1 MLSKVDGNIHF
12 YFLSL
17 LAKLFTGLFTTPSIL
32 NTDLKGNKILWAYT
46 YYFSDCVSIMSHEDT
61 NKCVISRTFIWIRV
75 QFFSITKFSN
85 FSTSS
90 YSEKMSLSWRPENYP
105 FLPKLIHPFLFPSSF
120 HPPIRD
126 GVIPRYQPT
135 YRLQLCIFSF
145 IMACL
150 PSPFP
155 RPKIIDNGRF
165 PLKTRSHFPPR
176 PCSWLSLSPSPLLPA
191 SFLLFPAF
199 PPLRGKIDSCQSSV
213 SLFSR
218 SDGFHPWAR
227 SRVIT
232 HSRHF
237 SHLVTL

>member
-1 MLSKVDGNIHF
+1 MSFLKLSFESAFNFSLSKFGN
-12 YFLSL
+12 L
-17 LAKLFTGLFTTPSIL
+17 L
-32 NTDLKGNKILWAYT
+32 
-46 YYFSDCVSIMSHEDT
+46 
-61 NKCVISRTFIWIRV
+61 
-75 QFFSITKFSN
+75 
-85 FSTSS
+85 TSS
-90 YSEKMSLSWRPENYP
+90 YSAKMSPSLRPENYP

-176 PCSWLSLSPSPLLPA
+176 PCSWLSLSPSSPSPRIISVISRLSTTA
-191 SFLLFPAF
+191 RENRFMSIVCKSFFA
-199 PPLRGKIDSCQSSV
+199 Q
-213 SLFSR
+213 
-218 SDGFHPWAR
+218 
-227 SRVIT
+227 
-232 HSRHF
+232 
-237 SHLVTL
+237 

>member
-1 MLSKVDGNIHF
+1 MKIKLINLNQHLISLS
-12 YFLSL
+12 
-17 LAKLFTGLFTTPSIL
+17 
-32 NTDLKGNKILWAYT
+32 
-46 YYFSDCVSIMSHEDT
+46 
-61 NKCVISRTFIWIRV
+61 
-75 QFFSITKFSN
+75 KFSN

-90 YSEKMSLSWRPENYP
+90 SSAKMSLSWRPENYP

-176 PCSWLSLSPSPLLPA
+176 PCSWLSLSPSSPSPRIISVISRLSTTARENRFMSIVCKSFFRAVTGFPVSAVA
-191 SFLLFPAF
+191 SNYTF
-199 PPLRGKIDSCQSSV
+199 ST
-213 SLFSR
+213 LFSP
-218 SDGFHPWAR
+218 SY
-227 SRVIT
+227 
-232 HSRHF
+232 
-237 SHLVTL
+237 LVT